1 MFTVLLVVLGIVAVW
16 ALAAVAVAFLAG
28 GVIHARDHEDAPYGG
43 FRSPRTITPTRVA
56 DLAPVRLRH

>member
-1 MFTVLLVVLGIVAVW
+1 MFTVLLVVLGIAAVW

-43 FRSPRTITPTRVA
+43 FRRPRAVVPTRVRP
-56 DLAPVRLRH
+56 LAPVRVRH

>member
-1 MFTVLLVVLGIVAVW
+1 VFTVVLVILAVLGVW

-43 FRSPRTITPTRVA
+43 FSRPRAVVSSSVA
-56 DLAPVRLRH
+56 TLAPVRVRH

>member
-1 MFTVLLVVLGIVAVW
+1 MLTVVLVVLGIAGAW

-43 FRSPRTITPTRVA
+43 FRRPRA
-56 DLAPVRLRH
+56 AQAAPAGSLGRERIRR